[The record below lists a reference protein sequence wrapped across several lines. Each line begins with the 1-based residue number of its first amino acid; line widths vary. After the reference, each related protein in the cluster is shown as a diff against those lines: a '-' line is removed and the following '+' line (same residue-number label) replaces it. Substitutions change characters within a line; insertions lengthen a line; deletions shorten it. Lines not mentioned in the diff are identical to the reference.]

1 MTEDKNLA
9 VIAKEKIKR
18 LTKFGPYCGM
28 TKGKKPINSD
38 LYWQFKAVD
47 GSQMVFNGDS
57 CVNSNWMSRVRKNKN
72 TANCVAWVAN
82 D

>member
-38 LYWQFKAVD
+38 LYWQVPLKVIFK
-47 GSQMVFNGDS
+47 FFLYT
-57 CVNSNWMSRVRKNKN
+57 NKYLN
-72 TANCVAWVAN
+72 LE
-82 D
+82 